1 MSERTNVHLTVH
13 YVSIFHVYK
22 LTIKRFYNVLGG
34 RAPALLSM
42 TSTYKSTEYHLLELT
57 TQNLNFS
64 NMTPTL
70 KDGIRNPESG
80 IVEIEN
86 DDRKKTLHN
95 VESKISGKN
104 EMLLMLLLIFFA
116 LLQSCKTKQPA
127 TVRSSCIAELQMLQ
141 PGYAK
146 GGLIVIQSG
155 LVIFRVDRISQ
166 PLMTIDQPGS
176 DKSVVLAK
184 LFRVDW

>member
-1 MSERTNVHLTVH
+1 
-13 YVSIFHVYK
+13 
-22 LTIKRFYNVLGG
+22 
-34 RAPALLSM
+34 
-42 TSTYKSTEYHLLELT
+42 
-57 TQNLNFS
+57 
-64 NMTPTL
+64 
-70 KDGIRNPESG
+70 
-80 IVEIEN
+80 
-86 DDRKKTLHN
+86 
-95 VESKISGKN
+95 
-104 EMLLMLLLIFFA
+104 MLLMLLLIFFA

-127 TVRSSCIAELQMLQ
+127 TGRSSCIAELQMLR